1 MTAPKYV
8 TNNYY
13 ICDTMNESTADKI
26 QEIVDRQPEGTLFF
40 PEDFADLGSP
50 ENVRK
55 ALERLQ
61 NRQKITRV
69 AQGIYAR
76 PKQNAYIGSVLP
88 SAEEVAAAI
97 AKRDRARI
105 LPTGSTAL
113 NALGLSTQV
122 PMKIV
127 LLTDGTARIVKV
139 GKRTINFKKTTPRN
153 LAVKGAI
160 SSLVIQ
166 GLKAIGKGKLSESD
180 EQKLL
185 SLLRKEKYE
194 DLLHDIRLAPVWV
207 QQIMKKAL

>member
-1 MTAPKYV
+1 
-8 TNNYY
+8 
-13 ICDTMNESTADKI
+13 MNESTADKI

-55 ALERLQ
+55 ALERLR

-76 PKQNAYIGSVLP
+76 PKQNAYIGSVFP

-166 GLKAIGKGKLSESD
+166 GLKAIGKGKLSEPD
-180 EQKLL
+180 EQKLI
-185 SLLRKEKYE
+185 SLLRKEKHE